1 MQNHPFKFPKIGI
14 RPTIDGRLGGVRE
27 SLEDSTMAMA
37 QSLADLYTA
46 NLRNLDG
53 SHVECVIADTNIGGV
68 REAAACEEKFQREGV
83 GLSVTVTPCW
93 CYGSETMDMDPHRPK
108 AVWGFNGT
116 ERPGAVYLA
125 AALAGHTQKGLPA
138 FGIYGK
144 DVQEA
149 GDTNIPADVVDKL
162 LNFAR
167 AGLAVAYMRGKAYLS
182 MGGTSMG
189 IAGSVVDPA
198 FWENHLGMRLE
209 AIDFL
214 KRETERPFFL
224 HLTYNA
230 PHSPLQ
236 APEEDRAPFAD
247 REDLNEAVKTFY
259 VMVRNL
265 DRNIGRLLETVDRLK
280 LRDNTL
286 IIFSSDNGPQFGDD
300 EGGSLDRFNCN
311 LHGSKGSTYE
321 GGIRVPAIVRWPD
334 GLDPACAKTD
344 AFFHMSDWFPTLLS
358 LAGIECPTHLKLD
371 GIDQSNILRGEP
383 SPHNPA
389 RAWQW
394 NRYTP
399 RLEYNAA
406 LRDGDWKLV
415 RPYVPEAFH
424 VPDIQWLE
432 VSMYQPEHFI
442 KNGIITDPDPEV
454 QLPPPPPLELYNLAD
469 DPGETNNLAAAQ
481 PDRLRRME
489 NQLHHWFEDVT
500 RDLAR
505 TRRD

>member
-1 MQNHPFKFPKIGI
+1 MNESMPESSNRPNIIHILVDDLGYGDFSCFNGGLNETPCLDQFIGESI
-14 RPTIDGRLGGVRE
+14 CLSQHYTASPVCSPSRAALLTGRYPHRTGTIDTMEWRGLERLDLRE
-27 SLEDSTMAMA
+27 TT
-37 QSLADLYTA
+37 LADC
-46 NLRNLDG
+46 LRSAGYRTGL
-53 SHVECVIADTNIGGV
+53 IG
-68 REAAACEEKFQREGV
+68 K
-83 GLSVTVTPCW
+83 W
-93 CYGSETMDMDPHRPK
+93 
-108 AVWGFNGT
+108 
-116 ERPGAVYLA
+116 
-125 AALAGHTQKGLPA
+125 
-138 FGIYGK
+138 
-144 DVQEA
+144 
-149 GDTNIPADVVDKL
+149 
-162 LNFAR
+162 
-167 AGLAVAYMRGKAYLS
+167 
-182 MGGTSMG
+182 
-189 IAGSVVDPA
+189 
-198 FWENHLGMRLE
+198 HLGAFDPRYKPEHRGFDEAVCFRGGMHDYYDWRIEYGDRAERADGRYLTDLWTDE

-247 REDLNEAVKTFY
+247 REDLTEAVKTLY
-259 VMVRNL
+259 AMVRNL

-432 VSMYQPEHFI
+432 VCMYQPEHFI
-442 KNGIITDPDPEV
+442 KNGIITDPDPQV

-489 NQLHHWFEDVT
+489 NQLHLWFEDVT
-500 RDLAR
+500 RDLILPNQR
-505 TRRD
+505 